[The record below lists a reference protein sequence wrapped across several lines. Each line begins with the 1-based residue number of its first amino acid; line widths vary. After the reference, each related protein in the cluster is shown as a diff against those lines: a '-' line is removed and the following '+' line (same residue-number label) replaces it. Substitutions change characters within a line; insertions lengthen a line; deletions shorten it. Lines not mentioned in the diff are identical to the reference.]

1 MLAVLLIAVGLMI
14 LMGDPSVKDE
24 EGLKK
29 LEKIASGTKT
39 AFTKDEINKQI
50 KSLTKIGLT
59 KDQAKKLI
67 KNQAGA
73 PSPWEDFFGWLF
85 WNGK

>member
-1 MLAVLLIAVGLMI
+1 MLGVILLAVGLMI
-14 LMGDPSVKDE
+14 LFGDPSVKDVD
-24 EGLKK
+24 GLAK

-39 AFTKDEINKQI
+39 AFTKDEIKKQI
-50 KSLTKIGLT
+50 KSLTKLGLT

-73 PSPWEDFFGWLF
+73 PKWYEDFIGWFF